1 MLHCQWPL
9 SVWEASL
16 LAQISFETS
25 EEHDKLNCICI
36 ICFCMSDTELI
47 VYSFRCVR
55 FMCPSQHSLRQ
66 GHSSFVVRCVLRI
79 ANCANFDFGSPGGSM
94 TVPAGF
100 PHIDVPFST
109 AKDFLKFE
117 LHLSFVFCSY
127 FLADPGD
134 GYIPRRRALD
144 AEHCKYHENSLC
156 AHLNGMYPYQ
166 GFMCFFLIFFQ
177 KKNG

>member
-1 MLHCQWPL
+1 MALHCL
-9 SVWEASL
+9 
-16 LAQISFETS
+16 
-25 EEHDKLNCICI
+25 
-36 ICFCMSDTELI
+36 
-47 VYSFRCVR
+47 
-55 FMCPSQHSLRQ
+55 
-66 GHSSFVVRCVLRI
+66 SFVGRRASRTARILTLEVLVE
-79 ANCANFDFGSPGGSM
+79 AW

-177 KKNG
+177 KKNGWERFESPYNWASPQSWANPLGHDFFGFSIRRALRFRHFLSKIDSGIKTFSGEPVRWTLVAR